1 MRRRLREASRRTF
14 RAISVRNYRLYFTG
28 QVISVSG
35 TWMQTIAQAYLIL
48 FPLRGT
54 GVDVAIATSL
64 QFLPLLLLGPFG
76 GLIADRLDKRRVLYL
91 TQGTAG
97 TLALVLGLLTVTHS
111 VTMWQVYVLAAGLGF
126 VNLFDNPAR
135 QTFVSEMV
143 GLDLLPNAVSLNSV
157 LMNSARVIGPAIGGV
172 LILTLGVSTCFF
184 LNAASFAA
192 VIVALSMMRASELL
206 RRPGV
211 VRAKGQVRE
220 GLRYVWGTPDLKI
233 PLIAMAVVGVF
244 AFNFTVTLPLLAKFT
259 FHGGAGLYSWF
270 MVAMGAGAVVGGL
283 ATAFRSRPSTWLLA
297 FIGVVFGVAI
307 LAVALS
313 PTEPW
318 AIALLVVMGAASI
331 SFVAT
336 NNATLQLR
344 ADHEMR
350 GRVMSLNAIAF
361 LGSTPIGAPLLGWV
375 SDASSPRVA
384 LVLGG
389 VATLIAC
396 IPLFVL
402 GSRQRQRGTEGLVMG
417 PDGEAV
423 TPVALATT
431 PRLAHTS
438 GFATASNLVA
448 LPVTDDA
455 VGERARRSG

>member
-1 MRRRLREASRRTF
+1 MRRRVREAGRRTF

-35 TWMQTIAQAYLIL
+35 TWMQTVSQAYLIL
-48 FPLRGT
+48 FLLHGT

-76 GLIADRLDKRRVLYL
+76 GLIADRLDKRKVLYA

-97 TLALVLGLLTVTHS
+97 ILALVLGVLVVSHS
-111 VTMWQVYVLAAGLGF
+111 VSLWQVYLLAAGLGF

-172 LILTLGVSTCFF
+172 LIITVGVATCFF
-184 LNAASFAA
+184 INAASYAA
-192 VIVALSMMRASELL
+192 VIAALAMMRVSELY

-211 VRAKGQVRE
+211 ARAKGQVRE
-220 GLRYVWGTPDLKI
+220 GFRYVWAAPDLKM
-233 PLIAMAVVGVF
+233 PLLAMAVVGVF

-259 FHGGAGLYSWF
+259 FDGGGGLYSWF
-270 MVAMGAGAVVGGL
+270 MVAMGAGAVAGGL
-283 ATAFRSRPSTWLLA
+283 ATAFRSRPSTRMLA
-297 FIGVVFGVAI
+297 YIGLVFGATI

-313 PTEPW
+313 PSKAW
-318 AIALLVVMGAASI
+318 AIVLLVPMGAASI

-344 ADHEMR
+344 AEPSMR

-361 LGSTPIGAPLLGWV
+361 LGSTPIGAPLLGYL
-375 SDASSPRVA
+375 SDVTNPRVA
-384 LVLGG
+384 LAVGG
-389 VATLIAC
+389 VATLLAM
-396 IPLFVL
+396 IPLFL
-402 GSRQRQRGTEGLVMG
+402 LAARQRRSGTEGLVMG
-417 PDGEAV
+417 PESTQPANAVPLLAVGAMDARGEA
-423 TPVALATT
+423 
-431 PRLAHTS
+431 
-438 GFATASNLVA
+438 GY
-448 LPVTDDA
+448 
-455 VGERARRSG
+455 ERGRRRSS

>member
-1 MRRRLREASRRTF
+1 VRRRVREAGRRTF

-35 TWMQTIAQAYLIL
+35 TWMQTVSQAYLIL
-48 FPLRGT
+48 FPLHGT

-64 QFLPLLLLGPFG
+64 QFLPMLLLGPFG
-76 GLIADRLDKRRVLYL
+76 GLIADRLDKRKVLYA

-97 TLALVLGLLTVTHS
+97 VLALVLGLLVVTHS
-111 VTMWQVYVLAAGLGF
+111 VSLWQIYVLAAGLGF

-143 GLDLLPNAVSLNSV
+143 GIELLPNAVSLNSV

-172 LILTLGVSTCFF
+172 LILTVGVATCFF
-184 LNAASFAA
+184 INAASFAA
-192 VIVALSMMRASELL
+192 VIVALSMMRAAELY

-211 VRAKGQVRE
+211 VRARGQVRE
-220 GLRYVWGTPDLKI
+220 GLRYVWSTPDLKI
-233 PLIAMAVVGVF
+233 PLISMAIVGVF

-283 ATAFRSRPSTWLLA
+283 FTAFRSRPSTRLLA
-297 FIGVVFGVAI
+297 VIGVVFAGAI

-313 PTEPW
+313 PTEAW
-318 AIALLVVMGAASI
+318 AIALLVLMGAASI

-344 ADHEMR
+344 ADPAMR

-361 LGSTPIGAPLLGWV
+361 LGSTPIGALLLGYI
-375 SDASSPRVA
+375 SDTTNPRVA
-384 LVLGG
+384 LVIGG
-389 VATLIAC
+389 VATLVASV
-396 IPLFVL
+396 PLFVL
-402 GSRQRQRGTEGLVMG
+402 GARQRRRGTEGLVMG
-417 PDGEAV
+417 PASTTPSNVVPLPLAEAV
-423 TPVALATT
+423 YERPE
-431 PRLAHTS
+431 RRTS
-438 GFATASNLVA
+438 
-448 LPVTDDA
+448 
-455 VGERARRSG
+455 

>member
-1 MRRRLREASRRTF
+1 MREAGRRTF

-35 TWMQTIAQAYLIL
+35 TWMQTVAQAYLIL
-48 FPLRGT
+48 FPLHGT

-76 GLIADRLDKRRVLYL
+76 GLIADRLDKRKVLYA
-91 TQGTAG
+91 TQASAG
-97 TLALVLGLLTVTHS
+97 ILALALGLLV
-111 VTMWQVYVLAAGLGF
+111 VVDAVNLWEVYVLAAGLGV

-143 GLDLLPNAVSLNSV
+143 GMELLPNAVSLNSV

-172 LILTLGVSTCFF
+172 LILTLGVATCFF
-184 LNAASFAA
+184 INAASYAA
-192 VIVALSMMRASELL
+192 VIVALAMMRASELL

-220 GLRYVWGTPDLKI
+220 GLRYVWATPDLKI
-233 PLIAMAVVGVF
+233 PLVSMAVVGVF

-259 FHGGAGLYSWF
+259 FDGGAGLYSLF
-270 MVAMGAGAVVGGL
+270 LVAMGAGAVLGGL
-283 ATAFRSRPSTWLLA
+283 ATAFRSRPSTRLLA
-297 FIGVVFGVAI
+297 CIGFVFGGAI

-313 PTEPW
+313 PTQVW
-318 AIALLVVMGAASI
+318 AVVLLVPMGAASI

-344 ADHEMR
+344 ADPSMR

-361 LGSTPIGAPLLGWV
+361 LGSTPIGAPLLGYI
-375 SDASSPRVA
+375 SDATNPRLA
-384 LVLGG
+384 LALGG
-389 VATLIAC
+389 VATLLASV
-396 IPLFVL
+396 PLFVL
-402 GSRQRQRGTEGLVMG
+402 GARQRLSGTEGMVA
-417 PDGEAV
+417 GEAMPTNV
-423 TPVALATT
+423 VP
-431 PRLAHTS
+431 
-438 GFATASNLVA
+438 
-448 LPVTDDA
+448 LPVTEA
-455 VGERARRSG
+455 GYERAGAPDELGGVSRDARAPGRRGT